1 MAWSFSLFPWLA
13 VLSALFLF
21 SKFLLKSRK
30 PSSKLLPPGPPG
42 LPLVGNIFDLGEIP
56 HQTFYQL
63 QAKYGPV
70 IWLKLGAVNTM
81 VVQSAEAA
89 AELFKKCDLP
99 FADRQAP
106 DSLTALDYHQGSVA
120 IGAYRDYWRRVR
132 RICITEFLVHKRVD
146 ATIPIR
152 RNCLEKTI
160 KWIKE
165 EAEKSEKNGGSGEI
179 ELDRFLF
186 INSFN
191 VIGNLMLSR
200 EVMESKLDKA
210 GEFFDAFILFLEWC
224 GKPNMADCFPFLKW
238 ADPQRV
244 RKNTEKYLER
254 LMGFA
259 TEIVKERIQEK
270 QSGKVK
276 ERNDLLDALL
286 DEEDDVKAEGA
297 DKLSVKN
304 VTIVLLEMFFGGT
317 ETTSGT
323 IEWGMAE
330 LLRHPSSMKKI
341 QEEIDRVVGRSRMVE
356 ESDLNELPYLQA
368 TVKEILRLYPPIQM
382 LLPRRAM
389 EDTEFMGYVVP
400 KNTQIFVNAWAIH
413 RDPAAWPDPLS
424 FKPERFLDSDIDYKG
439 QHFQMIPFGSG
450 RRSCLGMTLGHRMVC
465 LALATLIHA
474 FEWKLGD
481 GLTPETLDM
490 REMVGLTLR
499 KKVPL
504 KVIPTPRE

>member
-42 LPLVGNIFDLGEIP
+42 LPLVGNIFDLGEIA

-165 EAEKSEKNGGSGEI
+165 DAEKSKKNGGSGEI

-210 GEFFDAFILFLEWC
+210 GEFFDAFMLFLEWC

-270 QSGKVK
+270 QPGKVK

-286 DEEDDVKAEGA
+286 DDEDDVKAEGA

-341 QEEIDRVVGRSRMVE
+341 QEEIDR
-356 ESDLNELPYLQA
+356 A

-413 RDPAAWPDPLS
+413 RDPAAWSDPLS

-439 QHFQMIPFGSG
+439 QHFQMLPFGSG

-465 LALATLIHA
+465 LTLATLIHA